1 MPEFQRF
8 SYDVLVIGA
17 GGAGCALPSKRP
29 DAASKLEWF
38 ANRCWAKRTR

>member
-17 GGAGCALPSKRP
+17 GGAGLR
-29 DAASKLEWF
+29 AAIEAAGRGVKVAWF
-38 ANRCWAKRTR
+38 ANRC